1 MPQRPPGDWPADQ
14 GASLLP
20 AEWISP
26 WQRLRRNLAND
37 VPAVLAASQLRLQEL
52 WRRNQEG
59 DLSAPGFWPAQFRA
73 LFWPV
78 VVMLLLLLLVG
89 LPLGLRLWWQQER
102 APVKTTVEPIEQPV
116 PVLDLPA
123 EPAAPV
129 PLLPLAPSE
138 SELELQQE
146 PIETAYESGDS
157 EATEDATPALDQM
170 LMLIPDLEEPQWVSG
185 VEVQGDRN
193 LLQLKIADDYQQLP
207 FAQRQRQ
214 ADLWLEQI
222 EQLGYDWLELVSA
235 TGALLGR
242 SAQVGHGMILWN
254 APPP

>member
-1 MPQRPPGDWPADQ
+1 MAQRPPGDWPADQ

-52 WRRNQEG
+52 WRRNREG
-59 DLSAPGFWPAQFRA
+59 DLAAPGFWPAQFRA

-78 VVMLLLLLLVG
+78 VVTLLLLLLVG
-89 LPLGLRLWWQQER
+89 LPLGLRHLWQQDR
-102 APVKTTVEPIEQPV
+102 APAPTTVEPIEQPA
-116 PVLDLPA
+116 PVQELPA
-123 EPAAPV
+123 EPV
-129 PLLPLAPSE
+129 PLLPLAPIE
-138 SELELQQE
+138 PELELQQE
-146 PIETAYESGDS
+146 PIETAFEPGDA
-157 EATEDATPALDQM
+157 EATEDATPALDQA
-170 LMLIPDLEEPQWVSG
+170 LLLIPDLEEQQWISA

-193 LLQLKIADDYQQLP
+193 LLQLVLGDDYQQLP

-214 ADLWLEQI
+214 ADQWLEQI
-222 EQLGYDWLELVSA
+222 EQQGYDSLELVSA

-242 SAQVGHGMILWN
+242 SAQVGRGMILWN